1 MERIYEL
8 LNKKFLTNEEVM
20 EVEENSE
27 ADYEFCGMSGLYNGY
42 KWEVVTVKGEE
53 YDIYFK

>member
-1 MERIYEL
+1 MERIIEL

-27 ADYEFCGMSGLYNGY
+27 VDYEFCGMSGLYPTY
-42 KWEVVTVKGEE
+42 KWEVVTINGEE